1 MELGPYLNAHAFLR
15 VERPPALW
23 EADADDEPVLRMVGE
38 MIAAA
43 LARGA
48 ELSAIVLRANN
59 VTVESDEG
67 DRPPAVGDYVVLSV
81 LAEGDWLPECVWSP
95 QAASTTTL
103 VNADLDAAARGA
115 GVRYAYTRQ
124 ENLIGSVTVFLP
136 RLPRPRLAT

>member
-15 VERPPALW
+15 VERPPTLW
-23 EADADDEPVLRMVGE
+23 EADADDEPVLRMLGE
-38 MIAAA
+38 MLAAA

-59 VTVESDEG
+59 VTVESEEEEH
-67 DRPPAVGDYVVLSV
+67 PPAVGDYVVLSV
-81 LAEGDWLPECVWSP
+81 LAEGDWLPECVWAP
-95 QAASTTTL
+95 TAAAGGTL

-124 ENLIGSVTVFLP
+124 ENDIGSVTVFLP
-136 RLPRPRLAT
+136 RLST

>member
-15 VERPPALW
+15 VERPPELW

-59 VTVESDEG
+59 VTVESEED

-81 LAEGDWLPECVWSP
+81 LAEGDWLPECVWAP
-95 QAASTTTL
+95 ARGATL

-124 ENLIGSVTVFLP
+124 ESHIGSVTVFLP
-136 RLPRPRLAT
+136 RLRT

>member
-15 VERPPALW
+15 VERPPTLW
-23 EADADDEPVLRMVGE
+23 EADADDEPLLRMLGE
-38 MIAAA
+38 MIAAG

-59 VTVESDEG
+59 VTVESDEAE
-67 DRPPAVGDYVVLSV
+67 RPPAVGDYVVLSV
-81 LAEGDWLPECVWSP
+81 LAEGDWRPESVWSP
-95 QAASTTTL
+95 NAAGGATL

-124 ENLIGSVTVFLP
+124 ENDIGSVTVFLP
-136 RLPRPRLAT
+136 RLST

>member
-59 VTVESDEG
+59 VTVESEEG
-67 DRPPAVGDYVVLSV
+67 NHSPAVGDYVVLSV

-95 QAASTTTL
+95 NTMGGAGGATL
-103 VNADLDAAARGA
+103 VNADLEAIVD
-115 GVRYAYTRQ
+115 
-124 ENLIGSVTVFLP
+124 
-136 RLPRPRLAT
+136 

>member
-15 VERPPALW
+15 VERPPERW

-59 VTVESDEG
+59 VTVESEED

-81 LAEGDWLPECVWSP
+81 LAEGDWMPESVWAP
-95 QAASTTTL
+95 ARGAAL

-124 ENLIGSVTVFLP
+124 ESQIGSVTVFLP
-136 RLPRPRLAT
+136 RLRT

>member
-15 VERPPALW
+15 VERPHELW
-23 EADADDEPVLRMVGE
+23 EADAQDEPVLRMLGE

-48 ELSAIVLRANN
+48 ELSAVVLRANN

-67 DRPPAVGDYVVLSV
+67 DRAPAVGDYVVLSV

-95 QAASTTTL
+95 NAASSATL
-103 VNADLDAAARGA
+103 VNTDLDAAAHGA

-124 ENLIGSVTVFLP
+124 ENKVGSVTVFLP
-136 RLPRPRLAT
+136 RLPT

>member
-15 VERPPALW
+15 VERPPTLW
-23 EADADDEPVLRMVGE
+23 EADADDEPLLRMLGE
-38 MIAAA
+38 MIAAG

-59 VTVESDEG
+59 VTVESDEEE
-67 DRPPAVGDYVVLSV
+67 RPPAVGDYVVLSV

-95 QAASTTTL
+95 NAAGGATL

-124 ENLIGSVTVFLP
+124 ENDIGSVTVFLP
-136 RLPRPRLAT
+136 RLST